1 MNYIAIIVGSIIGLS
16 QIISIAMLIWC
27 DLFIPKGKAAIPIFI
42 AFCIPFFIPILW
54 IVLKIHERRTL
65 IKKSYFPSEDY
76 VHCAWYFLLAPG
88 I

>member
-16 QIISIAMLIWC
+16 QIISMAMLIWC

-54 IVLKIHERRTL
+54 IVLKIHEKRKL
-65 IKKSYFPSEDY
+65 IKKFKKDGM
-76 VHCAWYFLLAPG
+76 L
-88 I
+88 